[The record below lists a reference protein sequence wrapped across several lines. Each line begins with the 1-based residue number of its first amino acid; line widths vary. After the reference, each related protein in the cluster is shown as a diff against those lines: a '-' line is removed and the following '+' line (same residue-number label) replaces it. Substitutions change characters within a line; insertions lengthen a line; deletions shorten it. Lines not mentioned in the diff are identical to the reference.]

1 MCPIA
6 HADGHDQPRAVCV
19 CIPDVTAVIDDVL
32 VGLENAVGTPVPA
45 HVLPDVFSLIE
56 FRAFRRQ
63 W

>member
-1 MCPIA
+1 M
-6 HADGHDQPRAVCV
+6 
-19 CIPDVTAVIDDVL
+19 IDDVL
-32 VGLENAVGTPVPA
+32 VGLENAVGAPVPA